1 MEPMRRGHRS
11 TWAGAITLALLAVS
25 ATLAAGP
32 AAGEPVRGNLLV
44 IGGGKIPPALLARF
58 VELAGGRDARIA
70 VIPMASEE
78 WKKAGKD
85 YEKRFKEAGAAE
97 VRSFA
102 IRHPASAND
111 EQLAAEL
118 RACTGFFFGGGDQN
132 KLTRLLLGTKAL
144 EAIRQRWREGAAV
157 GGTSAGAAVMS
168 GVMITGDGDWTSLRR
183 DTVQTAEG
191 FGFLPGVIVD
201 QHFVKRARFNRL
213 LSLCLQLRRPGI
225 GIDESTALWVRPG
238 GVAEVVGLST
248 VLVVD
253 PRGAEFSAGE
263 GALPAARGVRLD
275 VLRPGDTLQLPAEAP

>member
-1 MEPMRRGHRS
+1 MTSTHIRRAKR
-11 TWAGAITLALLAVS
+11 IVTLAFLAAWAS
-25 ATLAAGP
+25 LAAGQAGAP
-32 AAGEPVRGNLLV
+32 AQGNLLV
-44 IGGGKIPPALLARF
+44 IGGGKIPPELLARF
-58 VELAGGRDARIA
+58 VGLAGGRDARIA

-78 WKKAGKD
+78 WKKVGKD
-85 YEKRFKEAGAAE
+85 YEKRFREAGAAE
-97 VRSFA
+97 ARSFA

-111 EQLAAEL
+111 ERLVAEL

-144 EAIRQRWREGAAV
+144 EAIRQRWQEGAAV

-168 GVMITGDGDWTSLRR
+168 GLMITGDGDWTSLRR

-201 QHFVKRARFNRL
+201 QHFVKRSRFNRL

-225 GIDESTALWVRPG
+225 GIDESTALWVRADG
-238 GVAEVVGLST
+238 TAEVVGLST

-253 PRGAEFSAGE
+253 PRGAEFSAEE
-263 GALPAARGVRLD
+263 GALPAARGLRLD
-275 VLRPGDTLQLPAEAP
+275 VLRPGDTLELPAEAP